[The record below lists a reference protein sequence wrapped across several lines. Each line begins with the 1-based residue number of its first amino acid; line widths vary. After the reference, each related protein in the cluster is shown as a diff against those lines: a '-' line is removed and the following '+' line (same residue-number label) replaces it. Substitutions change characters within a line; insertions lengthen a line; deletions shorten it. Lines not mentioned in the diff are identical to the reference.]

1 MIFWEKKKLRSNS
14 DLQRPKYQNANLGM
28 INGEKCYPYFTLRFF
43 NAIYNNIETI
53 VFSPLSPLRNRNEHN
68 RVANECFKETFLR
81 RKVGESKRVFSKEG
95 RTSPRIPPFKA
106 HSHFPRK
113 SDESSLGVGE
123 GRGGGGGGHSGAFAR
138 ASDSKCCGE
147 KL

>member
-1 MIFWEKKKLRSNS
+1 
-14 DLQRPKYQNANLGM
+14 M

-43 NAIYNNIETI
+43 SAIYNNIETI
-53 VFSPLSPLRNRNEHN
+53 VFFPLSPLRNRNEHN

-113 SDESSLGVGE
+113 SDESSLGVGRVE
-123 GRGGGGGGHSGAFAR
+123 EATVAHLRGQVIRNVVAKNCKKQR
-138 ASDSKCCGE
+138 
-147 KL
+147 

>member
-1 MIFWEKKKLRSNS
+1 MRSNS

-123 GRGGGGGGHSGAFAR
+123 GGGGVEEATVAHLRGQVIRNVVAKNCKKQR
-138 ASDSKCCGE
+138 
-147 KL
+147 